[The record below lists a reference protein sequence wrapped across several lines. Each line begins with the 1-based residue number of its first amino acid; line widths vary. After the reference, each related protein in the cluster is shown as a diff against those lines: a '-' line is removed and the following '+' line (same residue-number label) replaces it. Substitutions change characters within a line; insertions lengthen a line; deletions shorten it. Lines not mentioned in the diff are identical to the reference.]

1 MSAKYQLSYYDDSTM
16 WTGTW
21 WVNYLSSDVPWIQ
34 DVAGNYLLTN
44 NIYLNSKDQ
53 TDQAILLISLGL
65 SQEEIQE
72 IINNG

>member
-1 MSAKYQLSYYDDSTM
+1 MQPDL
-16 WTGTW
+16 
-21 WVNYLSSDVPWIQ
+21 PWIQ
-34 DVAGNYLLTN
+34 DIAGSYLNTN